1 VTETTPGGETETI
14 KETSK
19 IEDIF
24 SGAGETELDKKI
36 KQQIEENRKKI
47 LEGESQIKGPFR

>member
-1 VTETTPGGETETI
+1 VTETTPGGTETI
-14 KETSK
+14 KETSS
-19 IEDIF
+19 IEDVF

-36 KQQIEENRKKI
+36 KQRIEENRKKI